1 MVYSSHKTAESDQF
15 KTWEAKEETLP
26 SRSFTSERSRSL
38 EPVRTILDRPRIN
51 AGPAEITNAG
61 VARLSPFNFG
71 RGGMFV
77 GPIVSQS
84 PSGQSLIAF
93 RRRHGCGAIAHRS
106 ANACSWA
113 SPGTPQ
119 ACSGFRPAA
128 FGSFVISQDHADAPI
143 PVGSHRRADS
153 SDGRRTVAR
162 RRTVWLPRGRNRL
175 RLQQPNIQTMVALHR
190 NDTASIR
197 CRYTARHRSNP
208 RHMSGFGISR
218 SRNGAGF
225 GH

>member
-106 ANACSWA
+106 ANAYPWV

-128 FGSFVISQDHADAPI
+128 FGSFVISQAHADTPI
-143 PVGSHRRADS
+143 PVGSHRLPIAVTAGEQSPGAVQLGDLAAAIGSVCSNRTYKPWSLSTETTRRPFDADTLL
-153 SDGRRTVAR
+153 DIDPI
-162 RRTVWLPRGRNRL
+162 L
-175 RLQQPNIQTMVALHR
+175 
-190 NDTASIR
+190 
-197 CRYTARHRSNP
+197 
-208 RHMSGFGISR
+208 GI
-218 SRNGAGF
+218 
-225 GH
+225 